1 MENITEANISI
12 EITKYLQQ
20 DRLYQLNTYRVKRN
34 SVMCYV
40 PEPGTTR
47 VN

>member
-1 MENITEANISI
+1 MENITGANLSI

-20 DRLYQLNTYRVKRN
+20 DRLYQPNTCRVKRN
-34 SVMCYV
+34 CVHV
-40 PEPGTTR
+40 PEPETTR

>member
-1 MENITEANISI
+1 MVNITEVNISI

-20 DRLYQLNTYRVKRN
+20 DRLYQLNTFRVKRN
-34 SVMCYV
+34 SGCFV